1 MMKKLRIASTVLLVI
16 ALFGMFLHF
25 GPMTFPDWFVRADG
39 ILMLA
44 SVFVLVFCSVK
55 LRQEEKQS

>member
-1 MMKKLRIASTVLLVI
+1 MIKKLRIASTVLLVI
-16 ALFGMFLHF
+16 ALLGMFLHF

-55 LRQEEKQS
+55 LRQEGKQS